1 MQFFHLF
8 NDNGFRMN
16 TLAEILRN
24 QIDALGYSDLKEC
37 ARARDIAYELLR
49 RVVSTG
55 HLPKDKTL
63 LQYAEKLEIDP
74 KQLLQ
79 TAYREKAPDEM
90 RPWFA
95 NRPALAAVSPDQL
108 HMAPVLGRAACGSW
122 MESYESEADEYEAV
136 DVRDADAFFVIAEGD
151 SMVGGNIPPKA
162 RLLVSPSARVSNGDI
177 VLARRRD
184 EEYTVKTYYHK
195 SDGSTIL
202 QPLNPNYE
210 PLLVQAGESL
220 NVMRVTEVRI
230 KL

>member
-1 MQFFHLF
+1 M
-8 NDNGFRMN
+8 D

-24 QIDALGYSDLKEC
+24 HIHELGYTDLKEC
-37 ARARDIAYELLR
+37 ARERDIAYELLR
-49 RVVSTG
+49 RVISTG

-74 KQLLQ
+74 SLLLK
-79 TAYREKAPDEM
+79 TVYREKAPDEM

-95 NRPALAAVSPDQL
+95 NRPELTAVACEQL

-122 MESYESEADEYEAV
+122 MESYESEGDEYEAV
-136 DVRDADAFFVIAEGD
+136 DVRDADAFFVVAEGD

-162 RLLVSPSARVSNGDI
+162 RLLVSPAARVHNGDI

-195 SDGSTIL
+195 ADGSTIL
-202 QPLNPNYE
+202 QPLNPHYE

-220 NVMRVTEVRI
+220 SVMRVTEVRI